1 MIASLRSQF
10 QGAKNLSMIL
20 NGSDHTITV
29 GLFCLQ
35 VKKAVDTSAEKRDI
49 TEVKARESRSSSSQK
64 NSRTHTVEST
74 SIR

>member
-1 MIASLRSQF
+1 M
-10 QGAKNLSMIL
+10 
-20 NGSDHTITV
+20 DHTITV

-35 VKKAVDTSAEKRDI
+35 VKKAVDTAAEKRVI
-49 TEVKARESRSSSSQK
+49 AEVKACESRSSSSQN